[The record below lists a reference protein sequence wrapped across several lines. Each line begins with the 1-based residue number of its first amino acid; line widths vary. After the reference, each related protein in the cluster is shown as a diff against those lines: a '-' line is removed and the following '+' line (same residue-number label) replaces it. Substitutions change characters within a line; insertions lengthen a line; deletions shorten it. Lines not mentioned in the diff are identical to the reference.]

1 MARAWSWV
9 VLLVAVV
16 AGGWLGELASACT
29 ADNCSVWGTWTDK
42 TSATDTEHWWYSL
55 TEEGPCAFKGNTL
68 NGTPANVDGMTSLKK
83 YKKVAPEQST
93 CTEFCYSTGASD
105 VGTLSC
111 TSIVTYGVDLDKEC
125 YEGCRMIRTG
135 F

>member
-68 NGTPANVDGMTSLKK
+68 NGTQAIERAMADRP
-83 YKKVAPEQST
+83 
-93 CTEFCYSTGASD
+93 TGRRPRRWPGRPPIDRVRS
-105 VGTLSC
+105 
-111 TSIVTYGVDLDKEC
+111 
-125 YEGCRMIRTG
+125 R
-135 F
+135 